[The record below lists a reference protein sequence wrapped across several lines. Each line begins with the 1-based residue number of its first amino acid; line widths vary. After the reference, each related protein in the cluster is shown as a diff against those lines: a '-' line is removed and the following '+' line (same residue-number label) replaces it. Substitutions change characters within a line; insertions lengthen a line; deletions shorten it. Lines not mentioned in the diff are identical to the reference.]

1 MAPRPRPQRHLDFGE
16 ALASRFRGQLC
27 WPASR
32 ADLRKRGQLGLC
44 LHQVLQKDR
53 PDQLSDLLP
62 FTRAEGPQHPWLT
75 FPLLN
80 SLFPGFLGVVLGP
93 DQEPPHL
100 CSMCVGVAAVN
111 SSLLG
116 HDGLL
121 PPLIRGC

>member
-32 ADLRKRGQLGLC
+32 ADLRKRGQLGLRLPQGIQVDC
-44 LHQVLQKDR
+44 LDGCRHGRSL
-53 PDQLSDLLP
+53 
-62 FTRAEGPQHPWLT
+62 TGAEGSKLPGVFVP
-75 FPLLN
+75 FRGG
-80 SLFPGFLGVVLGP
+80 LFPGFLKVVLGP
-93 DQEPPHL
+93 NQEPPHL

-116 HDGLL
+116 HDGPL
-121 PPLIRGC
+121 PPLMGF